1 MAVAWHVSRLPLL
14 PLASVKPLLAAPR
27 LALLPSFS
35 SCSTLSRPSL
45 LSPPPSFLPS
55 RPAIHF
61 CSSFIRLLSGGGG
74 QHRGRRLS
82 SLNIR
87 ELYLFHSRCFRSSDS
102 SPPSLRLAFS
112 LPAKLSAA
120 KFPLLFL
127 LALFTLPTP
136 LKRSPLCPLFLRF
149 LLDKEQVVVVPFRK
163 PPSSFHLS
171 LRFRFLPFSSLSLVF
186 PRFNR

>member
-61 CSSFIRLLSGGGG
+61 CSSFIRLLSGGGR

-87 ELYLFHSRCFRSSDS
+87 ELYLFHSRCFRSSILPRPASDS
-102 SPPSLRLAFS
+102 LCSLASCQTFRRQISPPLPPRLIY
-112 LPAKLSAA
+112 
-120 KFPLLFL
+120 
-127 LALFTLPTP
+127 LAHA
-136 LKRSPLCPLFLRF
+136 S
-149 LLDKEQVVVVPFRK
+149 
-163 PPSSFHLS
+163 
-171 LRFRFLPFSSLSLVF
+171 
-186 PRFNR
+186 

>member
-1 MAVAWHVSRLPLL
+1 MSRLPLL

-45 LSPPPSFLPS
+45 LSPPPSSLSPRDSLLLFVYPSAFRRRRTTPRPPSFQLKYPRALSLPLS
-55 RPAIHF
+55 
-61 CSSFIRLLSGGGG
+61 LLS
-74 QHRGRRLS
+74 
-82 SLNIR
+82 
-87 ELYLFHSRCFRSSDS
+87 F
-102 SPPSLRLAFS
+102 LRFFPAQPQTRFARS

-163 PPSSFHLS
+163 PPSFHLS
-171 LRFRFLPFSSLSLVF
+171 LRFRFLSFSSLSLVF